1 MSNACWNKLITLLF
15 VDSKIRF
22 IDINRKDERVLFM
35 VINNAYNIS
44 KIGRNFKIIFYR
56 KIK

>member
-1 MSNACWNKLITLLF
+1 MLLF

-22 IDINRKDERVLFM
+22 IDINRKDERVLFVM
-35 VINNAYNIS
+35 INNAYNIS